1 MTDQPQVSE
10 ESSVREEAASEKKGV
25 SRAAIA
31 SVVMPVL
38 AFLLPALPDLG
49 VKIIIFAFFTPFTR
63 IGCAAIGVMFGIVG
77 CIYGGT
83 GKNVALGF
91 AGIALNVLTFVA
103 AVLLATK

>member
-1 MTDQPQVSE
+1 MTDLPEVSD
-10 ESSVREEAASEKKGV
+10 ESSVREEAAAEKKGV
-25 SRAAIA
+25 SLAAVA
-31 SVVMPVL
+31 SLAMPAL

-49 VKIIIFAFFTPFTR
+49 VKIIIFAFFTAFTR
-63 IGCAAIGVMFGIVG
+63 IGCAAMGVMFGVVG
-77 CIYGGT
+77 CVYGGT